1 MVQKNLLGTA
11 IAIAA
16 EAFRDKVD
24 KAGEPYMFHCIRVMM
39 KQTTIKRKI
48 LAILHD
54 VPEDTNVTFD
64 DLIASGFGMDII
76 IPLKL
81 LTHDHSEKTYE
92 DYIRDISTN
101 EDATAVKLADL
112 EDNSQITRL
121 KGLTKADF
129 ARMEKYHKSYT
140 YLSKL

>member
-1 MVQKNLLGTA
+1 MNQKNLLGTA

-16 EAFRDKVD
+16 EAFKDRIDKG
-24 KAGEPYMFHCIRVMM
+24 GEPYMFHCIRVMM

-54 VPEDTNVTFD
+54 VVEDTDITFE

-81 LTHDHSEKTYE
+81 LTHDPTEKEYD

-101 EDATAVKLADL
+101 ADATAVKLSDL
-112 EDNSQITRL
+112 EDNSLITRL
-121 KGLTKADF
+121 KGLTKNDF
-129 ARMEKYHKSYT
+129 ARMEKYHRSYT
-140 YLSKL
+140 YLSKV